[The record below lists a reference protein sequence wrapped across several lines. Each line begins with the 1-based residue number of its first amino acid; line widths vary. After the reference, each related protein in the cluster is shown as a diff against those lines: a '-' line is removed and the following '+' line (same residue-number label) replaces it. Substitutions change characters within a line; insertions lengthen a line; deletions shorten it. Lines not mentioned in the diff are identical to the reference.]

1 MYSAVFT
8 PSAAKISLVKYL
20 SINSEDSKIPALA
33 SEVRCQPAIALDGGA
48 DGMAIYRRI
57 ESEYREK
64 LNEGGILLMEIGHD
78 QAEEI
83 RNLFG
88 EHATVEIIKD
98 LDGNNRV
105 AVIVPKG

>member
-1 MYSAVFT
+1 
-8 PSAAKISLVKYL
+8 
-20 SINSEDSKIPALA
+20 
-33 SEVRCQPAIALDGGA
+33 
-48 DGMAIYRRI
+48 
-57 ESEYREK
+57 
-64 LNEGGILLMEIGHD
+64 MEIGHD